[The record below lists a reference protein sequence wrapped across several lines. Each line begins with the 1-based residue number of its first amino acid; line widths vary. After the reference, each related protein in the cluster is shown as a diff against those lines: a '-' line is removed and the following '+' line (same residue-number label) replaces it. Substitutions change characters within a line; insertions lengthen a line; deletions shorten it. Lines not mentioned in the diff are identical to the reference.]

1 MKGHTLFTKP
11 GYNTAMKTYAYDHD
25 PISFDFLQSVE
36 RFFVEELPLF
46 EPSGKGDFLFLDI
59 KKYDLSTWRLLNIF
73 KEATGADDREIGYAG
88 LKDKNATAIQ
98 RISLP
103 KKYEKMLKNITT
115 ERIEILH
122 KDYNRLPLKIGQL
135 KGNRFKIILKK
146 ITAKEAE
153 RFAKIGNMMQEK
165 GIPNYFGY
173 QRFGEDG
180 KSWQQGKEIAHSGK
194 RLKGAK
200 EKLLVS
206 AYQSHL
212 FNQWL
217 SQRVNLSKVI
227 TENEIDKA
235 TETLGYPLPLIKEL
249 AKQPQFFKLFIGE
262 SLMPYPQG
270 KLSYSKDM
278 FHSAKRFERRE
289 VSPTGLLC
297 GEKVSRSHA
306 DARHL
311 ELPHDDEEL
320 TSLRGDR
327 RFAWIWPEDFS
338 SSYDAS
344 SGALTVHFTLPKGS
358 YATAFLEEIGKH
370 SLRPEKKR

>member
-1 MKGHTLFTKP
+1 MKI
-11 GYNTAMKTYAYDHD
+11 YAYDHD
-25 PISFDFLQSVE
+25 PIPFDFIQSID
-36 RFFVEELPLF
+36 RFFVEEIPLF
-46 EPSGKGDFLFLDI
+46 EPSGKGDFLLLDI

-88 LKDKNATAIQ
+88 LKDKNATTVQ

-115 ERIEILH
+115 ERIKILE
-122 KDYNRLPLKIGQL
+122 KSYNRLPLKIGQL

-146 ITAKEAE
+146 ISSQDAKRFIKTAEK
-153 RFAKIGNMMQEK
+153 MQTL

-180 KSWQQGKEIAHSGK
+180 KSWQQGLEIAHSGK

-212 FNQWL
+212 FNRWL
-217 SQRVNLSKVI
+217 SQRVNLSRVI
-227 TENEIDKA
+227 AENKADKA
-235 TETLGYPLPLIKEL
+235 TQILQYPAPLIKEL
-249 AKQPQFFKLFIGE
+249 NKQPQFFKLFLGDA
-262 SLMPYPQG
+262 LMHYPYG
-270 KLSYSKDM
+270 KKSYCKEM
-278 FHSAKRFERRE
+278 HHSALRFLDRQI
-289 VSPTGLLC
+289 SPTGLLA
-297 GEKVSRSHA
+297 GDKVSRAYA
-306 DARHL
+306 DAAHL
-311 ELPHDDEEL
+311 EEPHDDEEL

-338 SSYDAS
+338 GEYDTSSR
-344 SGALTVHFTLPKGS
+344 ALTIAFSLPKGS
-358 YATAFLEEIGKH
+358 YATAFLEEVGKQ
-370 SLRPEKKR
+370 SLRPTRA

>member
-1 MKGHTLFTKP
+1 
-11 GYNTAMKTYAYDHD
+11 MKTFAYTHN
-25 PISFDFLQSVE
+25 PIPFHFIQSVE
-36 RFFVEELPLF
+36 RFFVEEIPLF
-46 EPSGKGDFLFLDI
+46 KPSGRGDFILLDI

-73 KEATGADDREIGYAG
+73 KEATGASDREIGYAG
-88 LKDKNATAIQ
+88 LKDKNASTIQ

-115 ERIEILH
+115 DRIEILDIH
-122 KDYNRLPLKIGQL
+122 RNHLPLKVGQL
-135 KGNRFKIILKK
+135 KGNRFEIILKD
-146 ITAKEAE
+146 IHPNNAE
-153 RFAKIGNMMQEK
+153 RFDTVGKRMQEK

-180 KSWQQGKEIAHSGK
+180 KSWQQGQEIAHSGK

-227 TENEIDKA
+227 IENELDKA
-235 TETLGYPLPLIKEL
+235 TQILGYPLPLIKEL
-249 AKQPQFFKLFIGE
+249 AKQPQFFKLFLGE
-262 SLMPYPQG
+262 SLMQYPYG
-270 KLSYSKDM
+270 KQSYCKEM
-278 FHSAKRFERRE
+278 LHAAQRFERGE
-289 VSPTGLLC
+289 IAPTGLLS
-297 GEKVSRSHA
+297 GDKAPRAHA

-311 ELPHDDEEL
+311 EQPHDDEEL

-327 RFAWIWPEDFS
+327 RLAWIWPEHFS
-338 SSYDAS
+338 TEYISETQT
-344 SGALTVHFTLPKGS
+344 LTVRFDLPRGC
-358 YATAFLEEIGKH
+358 YATTLLEEIGKH
-370 SLRPEKKR
+370 SLKPERK